1 MLIYYETVMQVLVDT
16 SIWIDYFKSGLN
28 SEKLDEILDDN
39 RVLTNDII
47 LAELIPFL
55 MIRKQQKIVD
65 LLTNIPLLT
74 LKIDWTEIIQWQVAC
89 LNAGING
96 IGISDLIIAQNSKQK
111 RSSIY
116 SLDKHF
122 LSLNQV
128 VDISLFE

>member
-1 MLIYYETVMQVLVDT
+1 MHVLVDT

-28 SEKLDEILDDN
+28 SGKLDEILDDN
-39 RVLTNDII
+39 RLFTNDIV

-55 MIRKQQKIVD
+55 MIKKQHKIVD
-65 LLTNIPLLT
+65 LLRNIPLLP

-96 IGISDLIIAQNSKQK
+96 IGIPDLILAQNSKQN
-111 RSSIY
+111 RSAIY

-122 LSLNQV
+122 RLLSQV
-128 VDISLFE
+128 IDIPLF